1 MVSIICY
8 RKILDPEEGSYSSF
22 HISQQKQRQKEVTLN
37 NQDKSKYIE
46 VYGKNLKSTV
56 GKDIEIESSVV
67 TYETSDT
74 EGDKDNCFL
83 QFRWQS
89 WIPKETKTSSWQ

>member
-1 MVSIICY
+1 M
-8 RKILDPEEGSYSSF
+8 
-22 HISQQKQRQKEVTLN
+22 
-37 NQDKSKYIE
+37 
-46 VYGKNLKSTV
+46 YGKNLKSTV

-67 TYETSDT
+67 TYKTSDT

-89 WIPKETKTSSWQ
+89 WIPKETKTSSW